1 MNEKRSL
8 EKLQLFREDH
18 RALRSNGVSVWVTDG
33 IAVEDIRALFP
44 EMPDPSSEILMQGT
58 KLLKQAGQRLVF
70 QAEALGLPNDKAV
83 LKMFPLKNPSSMLR
97 YRKYARREFI
107 NYHKARQK
115 NVPVPKIYAYLE
127 KRRFGFVTG
136 SGIIIEWLEGQR
148 DLKDIASHSAKGYAS
163 AAKLGIPALVA
174 LYNAGAMH
182 IDARDENI
190 FLSADNASTDF
201 CVIDWQYASFH
212 SPRSEWM
219 LEHLAAYYIRN
230 APATESDALCGEWL
244 LELHTQAGH
253 STTFETFL
261 LRVKALLSARQSVR
275 ARLNLRPAKNIG
287 DL

>member
-1 MNEKRSL
+1 M
-8 EKLQLFREDH
+8 QLFSEDH
-18 RALRSNGVSVWVTDG
+18 KVIRSNGVSVWATD
-33 IAVEDIRALFP
+33 AVALDDIRALFP
-44 EMPDPSSEILMQGT
+44 VMPDPSSEILIQRT
-58 KLLKQAGQRLVF
+58 KLLKQADQRLVF
-70 QAEALGLPNDKAV
+70 QAEAVGLPNDKAV
-83 LKMFPLKNPSSMLR
+83 FKMFPLRNPSSILR
-97 YRKYARREFI
+97 YKKYARREFI
-107 NYHKARQK
+107 NYHKAQQR

-127 KRRFGFVTG
+127 KRCFGFVTG

-148 DLKDIASHSAKGYAS
+148 DLLEIASQSSKGYAE

-190 FLSADNASTDF
+190 FLSANSSSTNF

-212 SPRSEWM
+212 PPRSEWM

-230 APATESDALCGEWL
+230 APTIECEALCSEWL
-244 LELHTQAGH
+244 LELHAQAVH

-261 LRVKALLSARQSVR
+261 IRVKALMSARQSVR

-287 DL
+287 NL